1 MCQVCIDILTRI
13 ETDINVPLIVR
24 GPGIGKN
31 QTLDAI
37 TSHTDLAPTFL
48 NIAGTTR
55 DGLDGKKIPTT
66 IAASTAD
73 NRTEHVAIEYWGLVS
88 NSHNRNIGKQP
99 ANVEYRL
106 YQKESTGMPATS
118 STNHITAIRETPTR
132 ESDWLPMT
140 IVYTMQYGAQMRKN
154 SSI

>member
-1 MCQVCIDILTRI
+1 MLTFI

-48 NIAGTTR
+48 NLAGATR

-66 IAASTAD
+66 IAASRAD
-73 NRTEHVAIEYWGLVS
+73 NRTEHVAIEYWGRVRESRILS
-88 NSHNRNIGKQP
+88 CITQP
-99 ANVEYRL
+99 ANMQYRPF
-106 YQKESTGMPATS
+106 QKGYMGLPATS
-118 STNHITAIRETPTR
+118 STSRTVAIRRTHTR
-132 ESDWLPMT
+132 LSDWSPMIT
-140 IVYTMQYGAQMRKN
+140 VYTTQYGAQTRKN
-154 SSI
+154 SST